1 MMKNVIL
8 VITTIVI
15 NLPQKKI
22 EFYRIHQCKKFEPLY
37 SLFFSFFTVSKLHC
51 KAFNMKV
58 I

>member
-15 NLPQKKI
+15 NLPLKKT
-22 EFYRIHQCKKFEPLY
+22 EFYRIHQCKIFEPLY
-37 SLFFSFFTVSKLHC
+37 SLFSFFTVSQLHC